1 MWGCWGLEF
10 TLSIDVLQLYEWF
23 IFITFIDQILIDWL
37 IDFVFLVV
45 CNETFMEFEMT
56 NYPWIFFFVQIQEI
70 LELLFINQM
79 YLRVM
84 RFVQIIG
91 VNCLFFMWKKR
102 EKKTRWKNQ
111 SIFDIKRQP
120 ASYVTNIWIRFN
132 RERDR
137 EKKIIE
143 RIHIC

>member
-102 EKKTRWKNQ
+102 EKKNTMK

>member
-1 MWGCWGLEF
+1 MCFSFMSDLYSLH
-10 TLSIDVLQLYEWF
+10 LSTRFW
-23 IFITFIDQILIDWL
+23 LIDWL
-37 IDFVFLVV
+37 ISFFSSYATKHSWNLKWQIIR
-45 CNETFMEFEMT
+45 E
-56 NYPWIFFFVQIQEI
+56 IFFFVQIQEI

>member
-1 MWGCWGLEF
+1 MGVLGIGVH
-10 TLSIDVLQLYEWF
+10 TLNWCASALWVIYIHYIYRPDF
-23 IFITFIDQILIDWL
+23 DWL
-37 IDFVFLVV
+37 IDWFRFSRRMQRNIHGIWNDKLSVKF
-45 CNETFMEFEMT
+45 
-56 NYPWIFFFVQIQEI
+56 FFFVQIQEI